1 MKRLLKLL
9 ILLVALVVA
18 AAIGLTL
25 FLDKGIKRAVEM
37 VGPRLTQVDVRLE
50 RVSLSL
56 LSGRVE
62 LEGLFIGN
70 PGGYQSESAIEL
82 GSLVLAAE
90 PRSFISDKV
99 VIRTLSLNA
108 PVVTFEGGLKDNNL
122 RQILDSVHTATE
134 RLRSGDRP
142 KDQADEDA
150 QQKLQVDELI
160 VTGGKVQVWM
170 NLLGGRATAID
181 LPEIRLT
188 NLGTGPEGIT
198 TAELTDRLLRII
210 IEKATVAA
218 AGALAG
224 SGDGGVDR
232 LKRAGREAVDKALDE
247 AARSATDLL
256 KR

>member
-25 FLDKGIKRAVEM
+25 FLDKGIKRAVEL

-50 RVSLSL
+50 RVRLSL

-70 PGGYQSESAIEL
+70 PDGYQSESAIEL

-134 RLRSGDRP
+134 RLRSGDPGILIMVSHGLLNRISLRRAILPQSPRSPQRP
-142 KDQADEDA
+142 DRISPWRAWRLRERRRFRQA
-150 QQKLQVDELI
+150 
-160 VTGGKVQVWM
+160 
-170 NLLGGRATAID
+170 
-181 LPEIRLT
+181 P
-188 NLGTGPEGIT
+188 P
-198 TAELTDRLLRII
+198 
-210 IEKATVAA
+210 
-218 AGALAG
+218 
-224 SGDGGVDR
+224 GVPWR
-232 LKRAGREAVDKALDE
+232 PC
-247 AARSATDLL
+247 
-256 KR
+256 